1 MVSWIYRICCKLVL
15 RIMMKRSRY
24 YRRSNIYRL
33 RLNEWVFLQFYNI
46 FLLHCK
52 FLGNLNLLSIIYRP
66 FAKQSAQLL
75 TADRSHLLQWAMR
88 TDRFKLEFCLKFGG
102 ILFNDFFSDD
112 LATLFFKKK
121 TAKSIAK

>member
-1 MVSWIYRICCKLVL
+1 
-15 RIMMKRSRY
+15 
-24 YRRSNIYRL
+24 
-33 RLNEWVFLQFYNI
+33 
-46 FLLHCK
+46 
-52 FLGNLNLLSIIYRP
+52 LSIIYRP

-88 TDRFKLEFCLKFGG
+88 TDRFKLEFCLKFGS